1 MHWKKFFSY
10 RFIAAEELDGKEIT
24 LTIIGVTTDEVYSP
38 TARAKEK
45 KAALKFK
52 ETDKMVILNATNAR
66 KITEILGSPQVETW
80 TGKRITLY
88 PLAIQAFGQNIEA
101 IRIKK
106 ATGQETVPNLKQ
118 IVHDDEPEPET
129 VELEFND
136 TNELEDKS

>member
-10 RFIAAEELDGKEIT
+10 KFIAAEELDGKEIT

-88 PLAIQAFGQNIEA
+88 PLAGLRRQPG
-101 IRIKK
+101 R
-106 ATGQETVPNLKQ
+106 KQ
-118 IVHDDEPEPET
+118 CRTSNRSYMMMNRNPKP
-129 VELEFND
+129 
-136 TNELEDKS
+136 